1 MWDQLLGLNLFPP
14 EIARK
19 EIAFYLTKQ
28 NQFGLPLD
36 NRKDYTKLDWVV
48 WTATMAGNSGDF
60 EKIVAPAWQ
69 FANDSAS
76 RVPLTDWYDTKTAKQ
91 QGFQARSVVGG
102 LFIKMLADPAMWKKY
117 SAR

>member
-1 MWDQLLGLNLFPP
+1 MTGVQTC
-14 EIARK
+14 A
-19 EIAFYLTKQ
+19 
-28 NQFGLPLD
+28 LPIY

-48 WTATMAGNSGDF
+48 WTATLAGNAGDF

>member
-1 MWDQLLGLNLFPP
+1 MD
-14 EIARK
+14 R
-19 EIAFYLTKQ
+19 
-28 NQFGLPLD
+28 D
-36 NRKDYTKLDWVV
+36 
-48 WTATMAGNSGDF
+48 AGGESGRLR
-60 EKIVAPAWQ
+60 ERLWRRRASSL
-69 FANDSAS
+69 NDSAS